1 MFHDYLI
8 FWLASQFFEME
19 RSAQFFEIGKSAQVE
34 LSNSK
39 AVAEEWRWA
48 FFVLASSSSLNH
60 HRLQFLQAHMI
71 PHEANIVVI
80 VECRTTDCH
89 RIVVFCL
96 VHFIFL
102 GRFSAPCKT
111 FRTPGHWTPVDADY
125 CMAQTNVLNHVFS
138 RP

>member
-19 RSAQFFEIGKSAQVE
+19 RSAQFFETGKSAQVE

-80 VECRTTDCH
+80 VECHTTDCH
-89 RIVVFCL
+89 RVVVFLSCAF
-96 VHFIFL
+96 HFPWQI
-102 GRFSAPCKT
+102 FSALQNVQDT
-111 FRTPGHWTPVDADY
+111 GHWTPVDADY
-125 CMAQTNVLNHVFS
+125 CMAQTNV
-138 RP
+138 

>member
-8 FWLASQFFEME
+8 FWLAFQFFEME

-48 FFVLASSSSLNH
+48 FFVLAPSSSLNH

-71 PHEANIVVI
+71 PNEANIVVI
-80 VECRTTDCH
+80 VECHTTDC
-89 RIVVFCL
+89 RRVVVFCL
-96 VHFIFL
+96 VRFTFL

-111 FRTPGHWTPVDADY
+111 FRTPGHLLMLIPW
-125 CMAQTNVLNHVFS
+125 L
-138 RP
+138 RPMF